1 MKRTAIIAAVLVHA
15 ATAAADDKLVIPGTG
30 DSQDL
35 LRELATLYQQKNPGK
50 AVEVPDSTGSSGG
63 IESAGTRATPLGRT
77 AVRPSAADH
86 EKHGGLYYR
95 ELARVPVVFVV
106 HHDVKL
112 TALTQDQIC
121 DIYAGKTTN
130 WEDLGGPNLAI
141 KVQTRPEDGSNM
153 VAIRE
158 KIGCFK
164 DLQITPSGEF
174 NKRNG
179 DMITSIGSKPGAI
192 GFMPL
197 SEARKTKYSMLKL
210 GTQDP
215 ASPAYSL
222 WISLGFVHKDPLTGP
237 AKDFVDFLATEPA
250 QAVIR
255 KDHIPVTVAESE
267 PPPGGVV
274 VTPPQPDGKTD
285 KADKSPKLRWTG
297 YVQALYSY
305 DPDLVQAG
313 AFVVQRARLKVNV
326 EIIPKTVSF
335 VLMPE
340 FASIP
345 SLTLRD
351 AYASVRKYGQEIR
364 IGQFKPI
371 FGYENPLGARELPL
385 FERSLSSRPIF
396 STASGTLRDI
406 GVGIIG
412 TIPINE
418 DIKIEDAVAL
428 VNGAGENKADDTPRK
443 DVIGRVGV
451 AYRKVLRVGF
461 SGSAVQF
468 EKPDAMAPTL
478 FTRETS
484 VRFGADIS
492 VDHKY
497 FFAVVEGGQ
506 ANFSDPDD
514 RKKRGIYVMG
524 IAKLPH
530 RFQLLS
536 RFEIFE
542 PNTLSEDDT
551 QQRVIFGVNHFVF
564 EDLEALRFSLAYRR
578 DLEPATTNLVA
589 LRAQVGF

>member
-1 MKRTAIIAAVLVHA
+1 MNKRTVIIAVVLAHA
-15 ATAAADDKLVIPGTG
+15 AIASADDKLVIPGTG

-35 LRELATLYQQKNPGK
+35 LRELGTLYQQKNPGK
-50 AVEVPDSTGSSGG
+50 VVEVPDSTGSSGG
-63 IESAGTRATPLGRT
+63 IEAAGTRATPLGRT
-77 AVRPSAADH
+77 AVRPSIADH

-106 HHDVKL
+106 HRDVKL

-121 DIYAGKTTN
+121 DIYAGKMTN

-141 KVQTRPEDGSNM
+141 KVQARPEDGSNM

-164 DLQITPSGEF
+164 DLEVIATGEL
-174 NKRNG
+174 NKRNA

-197 SEARKTKYSMLKL
+197 SEARKHKYAMLKL

-215 ASPAYSL
+215 TSPAYSL
-222 WISLGFVHKDPLTGP
+222 WISLGFVHKDPLAGP
-237 AKDFVDFLATEPA
+237 AKEFVDFLATEPA

-267 PPPGGVV
+267 PPPGGMVG
-274 VTPPQPDGKTD
+274 TPPQTD
-285 KADKSPKLRWTG
+285 KPDKGPKLKWTG

-305 DPDLVQAG
+305 DPDLVKAG
-313 AFVVQRARLKVNV
+313 AFVVQRARLKLNV
-326 EIIPKTVSF
+326 EIIPKMVSF

-340 FASIP
+340 FGSIP

-351 AYASVRKYGQEIR
+351 AYASVRNYGQEIR
-364 IGQFKPI
+364 IGQFKPT
-371 FGYENPLGARELPL
+371 FGYENPLGARDLPL
-385 FERSLSSRPIF
+385 FERSLLSKPIF

-406 GVGIIG
+406 GVGIVG
-412 TIPINE
+412 TIPINA
-418 DIKIEDAVAL
+418 DIKIEDAVAV
-428 VNGAGENKADDTPRK
+428 VNGAGENKVEDTPRK

-451 AYRKVLRVGF
+451 AYRKILRVGF
-461 SGSAVQF
+461 SGSAVQY
-468 EKPDAMAPTL
+468 EKPDATDPSL
-478 FTRETS
+478 LTRETS

-492 VDHKY
+492 VDHEY

-506 ANFSDPDD
+506 ANFSDPDN
-514 RKKRGIYVMG
+514 RKKRGVYVMG

-542 PNTLSEDDT
+542 PSTFSDDDT
-551 QQRVIFGVNHFVF
+551 QQRVYVGINHFVF
-564 EDLEALRFSLAYRR
+564 EDVEALRFSLAYRR
-578 DLEPATTNLVA
+578 DLEPATTHLFA